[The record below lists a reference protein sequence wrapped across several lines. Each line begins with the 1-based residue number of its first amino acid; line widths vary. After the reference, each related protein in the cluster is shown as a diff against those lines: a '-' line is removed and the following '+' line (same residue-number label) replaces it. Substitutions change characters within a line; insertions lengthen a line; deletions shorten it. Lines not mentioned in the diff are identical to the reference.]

1 MLFKNQATA
10 RRNRLPHI
18 FWVFFYGW
26 NQSYLAIY
34 FYNSHEFRIISFV
47 VMKCSRENMNKYL
60 PSTLNR
66 NAVVQ
71 RKYRKFR
78 SPQLKH
84 HTHPPSPCT
93 RDWGLPTH
101 WAGRGFIQSPN
112 KFIRRVSFSEISL
125 LLLSWVPDQWQSTVG
140 VHILIQGDWTL
151 NGMCIYWIIIL
162 IYSFVMGNQI

>member
-18 FWVFFYGW
+18 FWVFFYGL
-26 NQSYLAIY
+26 NQSYSAIY
-34 FYNSHEFRIISFV
+34 FYNSHEFRIISFI

-60 PSTLNR
+60 PTTLNR

-112 KFIRRVSFSEISL
+112 KFIRRVSFRKYHYYYWAEFRISGRA
-125 LLLSWVPDQWQSTVG
+125 QWGS
-140 VHILIQGDWTL
+140 
-151 NGMCIYWIIIL
+151 IYWFRVTGHSMACAYI
-162 IYSFVMGNQI
+162 G